1 VDLEIGRV
9 LPEAAAPGRG
19 PGVARRCSI
28 MVARQLALLLAALA
42 ASATIVT
49 AAPAASEERLKQL
62 STAHAGDNDGSRASE
77 PGDGDADVVV
87 SPLRYS
93 PPNTAILR
101 FLNTSCAV

>member
-1 VDLEIGRV
+1 
-9 LPEAAAPGRG
+9 
-19 PGVARRCSI
+19 